1 MSGQGPLVHL
11 VDPSGPGGSRWLAS
25 LASRHAQ
32 GVFVALGGAPSV
44 PCAHRVPV
52 VASRSVTARTLER
65 LLETLQA
72 GAVVAWGHR
81 AAAMATQARDAA
93 RRWLVLDA
101 VPTRC
106 PIPFD
111 AQVLCVSEAVAH
123 AASLAKWPPMRLSV
137 QQLPS
142 PLAAVWDAD
151 GSLRSAHRERW
162 GASPS
167 AIVVGLLPAGPGEG
181 DAMTALDVVGRAHL
195 AGIDARL
202 VLHPGTGGAGDMQVF
217 ARRAG
222 LRDRVGFE
230 EGLESPESMASAVDV
245 WLSLPDPAR
254 DGTALDASAIGG
266 LSGCLLASAGS
277 LAAAEI
283 EPDVD
288 GVVAEGCNALA
299 AALVTLAETPSQRSA
314 IGLAA
319 RARHGTEGRAQSLRE
334 ALAEIE
340 TEAGIRAANPSAAP
354 A

>member
-1 MSGQGPLVHL
+1 MSGPGPLVHL

-25 LASRHAQ
+25 LAQRHAR
-32 GVFVALGGAPSV
+32 GVFVALGGTPSV
-44 PCAHRVPV
+44 PCEHRVPV

-65 LLETLQA
+65 LLESLQA
-72 GAVVAWGHR
+72 AVVVAWGHR
-81 AAAMATQARDAA
+81 AASVATQARDAA

-101 VPTRC
+101 VPTRGS
-106 PIPFD
+106 IPFD
-111 AQVLCVSEAVAH
+111 AQVLCVSEGVAN
-123 AASLAKWPPMRLSV
+123 AASRSQWPPMRLKV
-137 QQLPS
+137 PQLPS

-162 GASPS
+162 GASPTS
-167 AIVVGLLPAGPGEG
+167 ILVGLLPAGPGEG

-217 ARRAG
+217 ARKAG
-222 LRDRVGFE
+222 LRDRVSFG
-230 EGLESPESMASAVDV
+230 EGLAAPESMASAVDV
-245 WLSLPDPAR
+245 WLSLPDPVL
-254 DGTALDASAIGG
+254 DGTAMDASAVGG

-299 AALVTLAETPSQRSA
+299 ATLVTLAEAPSRRTA
-314 IGLAA
+314 MGRAA
-319 RARHGTEGRAQSLRE
+319 RARHGTEGRAQALRE
-334 ALAEIE
+334 TLAEI
-340 TEAGIRAANPSAAP
+340 EAGIRAANPSAAP